1 MKKAPQLRLLVEE
14 DNKMPQLI
22 FILAGLFTLAGLYN
36 LYLFGQIKEKVKF
49 TRTDLAILGMMVG
62 MYVIYDLVFRPYI
75 INVLAISLSMVF
87 WNYTAIIAR
96 GFSNNYV
103 YTNKLNP
110 FINKKVSLE
119 EIKSVTLSRANKNL
133 LLMVYFKTANSQDN
147 MSFSFSK
154 EKDLVKILKNQK
166 VNVIN

>member
-1 MKKAPQLRLLVEE
+1 
-14 DNKMPQLI
+14 MPQLI